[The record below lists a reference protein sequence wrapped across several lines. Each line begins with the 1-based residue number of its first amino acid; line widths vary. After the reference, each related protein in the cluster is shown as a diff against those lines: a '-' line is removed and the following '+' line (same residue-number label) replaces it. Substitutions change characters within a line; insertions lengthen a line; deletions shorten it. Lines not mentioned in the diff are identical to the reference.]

1 MALPRMRLVDQAYE
15 ELKQLDP
22 NTAISK
28 NFIRKLTKSGKI
40 RTVQVGRRTLLSFD
54 SLLEYLETLDGEPDE
69 TPASYGEI
77 RPVPENLPCPRHA
90 GRKTRA

>member
-28 NFIRKLTKSGKI
+28 NFIRKLAKSGKI
-40 RTVQVGRRTLLSFD
+40 HTVQVGRRTLLSFD
-54 SLLEYLETLDGEPDE
+54 SLLEYLETLNGQQDE

-77 RPVPENLPCPRHA
+77 RPVPENLPRPQHA
-90 GRKTRA
+90 GRKNRA